1 MSAVCENLAAAA
13 VKFVCRGRGSCGLP
27 REPGGRNGQI
37 CLSQP
42 RLLRPPEMT
51 WRPFEGAS
59 RQLGVFGHILKFC
72 SLQITVSC
80 HLRAPGRGLVGVFGQ
95 NFKIC
100 SLLTLPY
107 PCRKGEK
114 GNKFLK
120 MLQKRPNDR
129 KRGRKTAVFLPQK
142 GTNFQKTS
150 ENAQTTSKPRPR
162 DKFHPNRAQTTSE
175 PQFSQLSERTW
186 RPHPVKFL
194 VTVPVRS
201 LLLRCA

>member
-27 REPGGRNGQI
+27 REPGGRNGQA
-37 CLSQP
+37 CVLQP
-42 RLLRPPEMT
+42 RLLQPPY
-51 WRPFEGAS
+51 GAS

-142 GTNFQKTS
+142 GTNFEKS
-150 ENAQTTSKPRPR
+150 LKNAQTQIKPAPR
-162 DKFHPNRAQTTSE
+162 DDLPPVTNRPPATTFRPQPIKSTVYHSPGRVSE
-175 PQFSQLSERTW
+175 LISGWIFFVW
-186 RPHPVKFL
+186 AD
-194 VTVPVRS
+194 S
-201 LLLRCA
+201 LL